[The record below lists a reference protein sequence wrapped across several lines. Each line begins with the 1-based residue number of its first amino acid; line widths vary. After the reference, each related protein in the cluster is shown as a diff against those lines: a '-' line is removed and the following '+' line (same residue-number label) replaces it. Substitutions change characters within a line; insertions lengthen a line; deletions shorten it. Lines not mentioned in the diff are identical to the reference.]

1 MKGDKKSSLPQR
13 HNNPFHQNKTISDE
27 DEAAVETHEFIDEIT
42 LNDDFQSP
50 PAKTLTKQH
59 AVM

>member
-1 MKGDKKSSLPQR
+1 MPQR